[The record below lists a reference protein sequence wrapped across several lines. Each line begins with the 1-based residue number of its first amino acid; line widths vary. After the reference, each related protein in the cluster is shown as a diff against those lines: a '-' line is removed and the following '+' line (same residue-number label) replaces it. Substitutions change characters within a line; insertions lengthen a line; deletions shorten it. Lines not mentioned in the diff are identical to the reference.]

1 MDRLLPTKGLVLF
14 LANMLKEELARAQR
28 KIIAMEIGNL
38 SMRENLALTSAYGR
52 LPLQALVGGGEE
64 TQ

>member
-1 MDRLLPTKGLVLF
+1 
-14 LANMLKEELARAQR
+14 MLKEELARAQR

-38 SMRENLALTSAYGR
+38 SMRESLALTSAYGR
-52 LPLQALVGGGEE
+52 LPLQALVGRGEE

>member
-1 MDRLLPTKGLVLF
+1 MDRLLPIKGLVLF
-14 LANMLKEELARAQR
+14 LANMLKEELGRAQR
-28 KIIAMEIGNL
+28 KIIALEIGKL
-38 SMRENLALTSAYGR
+38 SMREKLALTSAYDR

>member
-1 MDRLLPTKGLVLF
+1 MDRLLPIKGLVLF

-38 SMRENLALTSAYGR
+38 SMRKNLALTSAYGR
-52 LPLQALVGGGEE
+52 LPLQALVGGEEE

>member
-1 MDRLLPTKGLVLF
+1 MDRLLPIKGLVLF

-38 SMRENLALTSAYGR
+38 SMRKNLALTSAYGR
-52 LPLQALVGGGEE
+52 LPLQALVGEGEE

>member
-1 MDRLLPTKGLVLF
+1 MDRLLPIKRFSFIPRTYAKRG
-14 LANMLKEELARAQR
+14 LARAQR